1 MISIKRAAIKA
12 TLICVLMSSCTKEAP
27 KPMVEENIFINEV
40 YASGVDW
47 IEIYNAN
54 LEPKDIS
61 GYFIYDDPTNS
72 YAIPAGTIIPAKGFL
87 ILFCD
92 DTATG
97 LHTNF
102 RLTEKGEIVYLQNK
116 LKEVIDRVEFPA
128 LREGQSYGRYPDGS
142 TTFIISGKT
151 SQGITNEG
159 SQAPAISKVSHE
171 PLVPGLS
178 SLVTVKVEFVSS
190 AAISTVKLAYR
201 FNTAGYTEVILVN
214 NGTSYSGT
222 IPAQNANGKI
232 EYYIEAKNT
241 SGLSSRDPY
250 DAPLNVNSYLLN
262 SDVLPALYINEFMAS
277 NMHAVQIKAV
287 AWTSL
292 TIGLKF
298 TMQEVWRLMLAV
310 CICQMI
316 KINLLPT
323 RFQKQILPLP
333 RFSPVAFCC
342 FGPMEVLFKVST
354 IWILS
359 LQTWAKMLDFF
370 ILTEGLSMCIPSVRK
385 MKMYRMEELQMV
397 LQAGRFLHCQHLE
410 NQTIE

>member
-12 TLICVLMSSCTKEAP
+12 TLVCVLMSSCTKEAP

-47 IEIYNAN
+47 IEVYNAN

-72 YAIPAGTIIPAKGFL
+72 YAIPSGTVIPAKDFL
-87 ILFCD
+87 VLFCD

-151 SQGITNEG
+151 SQGISNVG

-201 FNTAGYTEVILVN
+201 FNTAGFTEVILVN
-214 NGTSYSGT
+214 NGTSFSGT

-232 EYYIEAKNT
+232 EYYIEAKNA
-241 SGLSSRDPY
+241 SGLTSRDPY
-250 DAPLNVNSYLLN
+250 DAPLHLNSYLLN

-277 NMHAVQIKAV
+277 NTSCCPDKSSGVDEFDDWIEIYNAGSVAVDVGGMYMSDDKNKPFTYQIPKTNPSATTV
-287 AWTSL
+287 QPGGFLLFWADGSSVQGINHLDIKLANAGEDVGLFYIDGRTIDVYSFGAQNENVSYGRTSN
-292 TIGLKF
+292 GAAGWKVF
-298 TMQEVWRLMLAV
+298 T
-310 CICQMI
+310 
-316 KINLLPT
+316 LPT
-323 RFQKQILPLP
+323 PGK
-333 RFSPVAFCC
+333 S
-342 FGPMEVLFKVST
+342 
-354 IWILS
+354 
-359 LQTWAKMLDFF
+359 
-370 ILTEGLSMCIPSVRK
+370 
-385 MKMYRMEELQMV
+385 
-397 LQAGRFLHCQHLE
+397 
-410 NQTIE
+410 NN